1 MTNSSLDASK
11 LEDLGWKALFDLK
24 EEQKNG

>member
-24 EEQKNG
+24 RGTKNG